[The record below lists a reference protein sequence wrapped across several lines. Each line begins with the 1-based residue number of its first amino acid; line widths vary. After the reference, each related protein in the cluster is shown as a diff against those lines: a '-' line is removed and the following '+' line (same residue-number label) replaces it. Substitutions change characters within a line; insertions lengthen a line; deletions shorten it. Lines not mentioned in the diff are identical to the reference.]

1 MFPQEPKDPLMG
13 EGGGQRCLSL
23 DRCIPA
29 VLAVYQEEADSEPV
43 RRVSWQGVS
52 EETQDLRRRP
62 QRQAVPSWPLQNLGS
77 QSGSAIGGAES
88 ESHFLLEP
96 QLPPL

>member
-1 MFPQEPKDPLMG
+1 MG
-13 EGGGQRCLSL
+13 EEGGQRCPSL
-23 DRCIPA
+23 DRRIPA
-29 VLAVYQEEADSEPV
+29 VLEVSLEEADREPV

-62 QRQAVPSWPLQNLGS
+62 QRQAVPSWPLQHRGS
-77 QSGSAIGGAES
+77 QSGSAVGIAES
-88 ESHFLLEP
+88 ESHFLSEL